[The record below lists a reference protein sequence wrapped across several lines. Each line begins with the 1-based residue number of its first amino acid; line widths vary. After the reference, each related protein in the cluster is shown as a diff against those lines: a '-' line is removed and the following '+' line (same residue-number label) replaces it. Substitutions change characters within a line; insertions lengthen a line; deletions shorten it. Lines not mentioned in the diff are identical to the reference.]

1 MPVTIK
7 SRSKG
12 LRDTEIDLSKKPTL
26 DDVLKKISAN
36 NHNISKYRIRL
47 TYKKETKQV
56 PVISESFFQEE
67 ADDSMEFFIKDLGP
81 QISWRLVFFCEYLG
95 PVLVHSLF
103 YYLSTIPT
111 VVDRWHSASS
121 DYNPFLNRVAYF
133 LILGH
138 YGKRL
143 FETLFVHQFSLA
155 TMPIFNLF
163 KNCFHYWVL
172 SGLISFGYFGYGFP
186 FGNAKLFKYYSYL
199 NLDDLSTL
207 IGLFVLSELWNF
219 YCHIKLRLWGDYQ
232 KKHGNAKIRVPLNQ
246 GIFNLFVAPN
256 YTFEVWSWIWF
267 TFVFKFNLFAV
278 LFLTVSTAQMYA
290 WAQKKNKKYHTRRA
304 FLIPFVF

>member
-1 MPVTIK
+1 MPITIK

-163 KNCFHYWVL
+163 KIV
-172 SGLISFGYFGYGFP
+172 SITGF
-186 FGNAKLFKYYSYL
+186 
-199 NLDDLSTL
+199 
-207 IGLFVLSELWNF
+207 
-219 YCHIKLRLWGDYQ
+219 
-232 KKHGNAKIRVPLNQ
+232 
-246 GIFNLFVAPN
+246 
-256 YTFEVWSWIWF
+256 
-267 TFVFKFNLFAV
+267 
-278 LFLTVSTAQMYA
+278 
-290 WAQKKNKKYHTRRA
+290 
-304 FLIPFVF
+304 